1 MFRAVHI
8 QSNSI
13 TLIIFYVGTNAKSR
27 WYHVELGKKPTGPA
41 DVPPKNPA
49 ASSTRLQGSH
59 IPAGY
64 PPVILEYEIE
74 HDTFLDEL

>member
-1 MFRAVHI
+1 MVP
-8 QSNSI
+8 
-13 TLIIFYVGTNAKSR
+13 
-27 WYHVELGKKPTGPA
+27 HVELGKKPTGPA